1 MQSDIRYPAQ
11 AGTFYESDP
20 ERLKQQI
27 IGCFNHRLGPGRLP
41 LVKNQP
47 LSKFIG
53 MVSPH
58 AGYMYSGPVAAHGF
72 SKLAEDGRPKT
83 AIILGPNHTGLGSGV
98 SMMVSGKWHMPLGDV
113 EIDRKVAS
121 KILENCDIIDVDTTA
136 HMYEHSIEVQIP
148 FLQFLYGDIKIVP
161 ICMMLQ
167 DQATSVEVGTCI
179 YQAVGDR
186 IGKDIV
192 VIASSDFTHY
202 EPHEIA
208 YEKDMSAIERIL
220 QLDIEGFFNVIRCR
234 DISVCGPGPIGA
246 LMTIAKELNAKP
258 RLLKWASS
266 GDVIG
271 YKSEV
276 VGYAS
281 IIFKKP
287 KS

>member
-1 MQSDIRYPAQ
+1 MQSDVRYPAQ

-27 IGCFNHRLGPGRLP
+27 IGCFKHRLGPGKLP
-41 LVKNQP
+41 STRDQP
-47 LSKFIG
+47 LSKVIG
-53 MVSPH
+53 IVSPH

-72 SKLAEDGRPKT
+72 LKLAEDGRPKT

-98 SMMVSGKWHMPLGDV
+98 SIMADGKWYMPFGDV
-113 EIDRKVAS
+113 EIDREVAS
-121 KILENCDIIDVDTTA
+121 KILENCDIIDIDVTA

-167 DQATSVEVGTCI
+167 DQATSTEVGTCI
-179 YQAVGDR
+179 YQAVGNR

-192 VIASSDFTHY
+192 IIASSDFTHY

-220 QLDIEGFFNVIRCR
+220 QLNIEEFFNVIRYR
-234 DISVCGPGPIGA
+234 NISVCGPGPIGA
-246 LMTIAKELNAKP
+246 LMAIAREFNAKP

-266 GDVIG
+266 GDVVG
-271 YKSEV
+271 YKGEV

-281 IIFKKP
+281 IIFE
-287 KS
+287 KSTS